1 MDLANTPAGSPPP
14 GEATNFVN
22 PPSRQAVM
30 IAISTV
36 AIVWTT
42 SFVSIRIYSTLRLT
56 RSLGAEDWLCL
67 IATIFSFGYIGIILS
82 LSYVS
87 RHIWDVPVIWFTEN
101 YWKYR
106 FAGNTL
112 QALAYFIS
120 RLPILLLYL
129 RLFGTKRS
137 FRVAVYIAIAAAA
150 GFYIPSIPLI
160 SYFCTPSPGG
170 DWGSLDVFAKCQRL
184 LDWALVQ
191 GSGDVALNVYIL
203 LLPIPPITR
212 LQLPLNKKLGVLAI
226 FLTGLLYVVSH
237 SRSLHICKQLANR
250 AVICSALGLYYR
262 YQLSFTPDVNWN
274 EGNFISMSVVEINI
288 AIICSCMP
296 AVASFVKHLLRN
308 STLPSSI
315 RSIFSRFTFHSS
327 SQDSFGKVNYLDPS
341 LVLDRDKHREHFP
354 TEYMELSEGA
364 GPVWAGTDHNASAVC
379 GNCDPDWYQPEGI
392 KKTVTVDVV

>member
-14 GEATNFVN
+14 GEVTNFVD

-36 AIVWTT
+36 AIVWTA
-42 SFVSIRIYSTLRLT
+42 SFVSIRVHSSLRLT
-56 RSLGAEDWLCL
+56 RSLGVEDWLCL
-67 IATIFSFGYIGIILS
+67 VATVFSFGYIGVILS

-112 QALAYFIS
+112 QALAYFTS

-137 FRVAVYIAIAAAA
+137 FRVAVFIAIAAAA
-150 GFYIPSIPLI
+150 GFYLTSIPLI

-191 GSGDVALNVYIL
+191 GSGDIALNVYIL
-203 LLPIPPITR
+203 VLPIPPIAR
-212 LQLPLNKKLGVLAI
+212 LQMPLNKKLGVLAI
-226 FLTGLLYVVSH
+226 FLTGLL
-237 SRSLHICKQLANR
+237 
-250 AVICSALGLYYR
+250 AVISSALGLYYR
-262 YQLSFTPDVNWN
+262 YQLSFTPDINWN
-274 EGNFISMSVVEINI
+274 EGNFISLSVVEINI

-296 AVASFVKHLLRN
+296 AVASFVKHVLRD
-308 STLPSSI
+308 STLLVSL
-315 RSIFSRFTFHSS
+315 RYVLSRFTIHSS
-327 SQDSFGKVNYLDPS
+327 GQNSSGKAKYLDPTS
-341 LVLDRDKHREHFP
+341 LVPDHGQHGQHFS
-354 TEYMELSEGA
+354 TEYVELTGGA
-364 GPVWAGTDHNASAVC
+364 GPIWAGSDSAAVA
-379 GNCDPDWYQPEGI
+379 GRRNCDSDWCQPEGI
-392 KKTVTVDVV
+392 RKTVTVDVV